1 MVKPQQRKT
10 KQRHAIREA
19 IAHAGRPLSVH
30 EILKIASHDQPGL
43 GIATIYRT
51 IKSLIAEGSIHEVAL
66 AGADVRFELSDLH
79 HHHHFHCRRCDKV
92 FEMEGCPE
100 NLRLLTPK
108 GFRMESHDLVIT
120 GLCAGCLRKQTDQA
134 RSG

>member
-1 MVKPQQRKT
+1 MEKPLKRRT
-10 KQRHAIREA
+10 RQRHAIREA
-19 IAHAGRPLSVH
+19 ISHAGRPLSVH
-30 EILKIASHDQPGL
+30 EILTIASQDQPGL

-51 IKSLIAEGSIHEVAL
+51 IKALTVEGSIHEVAL

-120 GLCAGCLRKQTDQA
+120 GLCASCVRKHGERA
-134 RSG
+134 GA